1 MCYEDRVYPPLPYP
15 MYSIK
20 SRPRVLAVYLDECAD
35 VIIKSQKL
43 WLFNVHDEEGSV
55 YHMCT
60 IDDLYER
67 DSDLTDIIVRDG
79 AGMQQVCFV
88 ADKFGEHRIH
98 ILLFPFFNI
107 KQNL

>member
-1 MCYEDRVYPPLPYP
+1 
-15 MYSIK
+15 
-20 SRPRVLAVYLDECAD
+20 
-35 VIIKSQKL
+35 
-43 WLFNVHDEEGSV
+43 
-55 YHMCT
+55 MCT